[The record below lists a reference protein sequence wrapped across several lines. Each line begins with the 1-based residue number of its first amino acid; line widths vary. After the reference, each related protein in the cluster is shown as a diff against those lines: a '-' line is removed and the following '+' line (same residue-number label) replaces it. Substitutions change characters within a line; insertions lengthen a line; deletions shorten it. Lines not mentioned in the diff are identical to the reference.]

1 MAQLIMRFF
10 YAFIFLFYV
19 TTLQATNPGRYPK
32 AYQVGDFAEGGVI
45 FFLTPDGKHGLVAS
59 IKDISEGAQ
68 WGPDEFIGAISNY
81 IEFGEN
87 YTTAGKINTQLIV
100 DNYPSSSYAANLCK
114 NYSVKMNGITYNDWY
129 LPCLDELGLMMAMQ
143 ETINSISVAHGG
155 SAIQK
160 NFYWS
165 SFEFNTHAWYQSFND
180 ADQMVEDKGT
190 LYRVRAVRAF

>member
-1 MAQLIMRFF
+1 
-10 YAFIFLFYV
+10 
-19 TTLQATNPGRYPK
+19 
-32 AYQVGDFAEGGVI
+32 
-45 FFLTPDGKHGLVAS
+45 FLTPDGKHGLVAS

-129 LPCLDELGLMMAMQ
+129 LPCLDELGLMMAMK
-143 ETINSISVAHGG
+143 ETIDSISVAHGG
-155 SAIQK
+155 TAIQK
-160 NFYWS
+160 KFYWS
-165 SFEFNTHAWYQSFND
+165 SFEDSAVAAGLQSFDN
-180 ADQMVEDKGT
+180 ARQLPYSKG
-190 LYRVRAVRAF
+190 YKFPVRAVRAF